1 MADIKVNVTISDLEM
16 LQNSGDNLKHL
27 IDVKIAAA
35 KAEIGK
41 QCQLKSNVKVAKDRS
56 SPGIA

>member
-35 KAEIGK
+35 KAEIVK
-41 QCQLKSNVKVAKDRS
+41 QCQLKSNPCQS
-56 SPGIA
+56 LLS